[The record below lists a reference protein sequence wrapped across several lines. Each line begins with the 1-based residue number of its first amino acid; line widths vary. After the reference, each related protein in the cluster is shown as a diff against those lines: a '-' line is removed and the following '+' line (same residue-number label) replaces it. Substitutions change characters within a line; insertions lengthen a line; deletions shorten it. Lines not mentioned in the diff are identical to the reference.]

1 MKVKICNIYYKA
13 AVPTVRALA
22 GLALSTRANL
32 GTNTDPIANLELRNL
47 RTNLDDF
54 SNDFVASDDKLC
66 LERTPTTRDS
76 VVVLKFGRNC

>member
-1 MKVKICNIYYKA
+1 M
-13 AVPTVRALA
+13 ALA